1 MIKIISDQGDTAE
14 NHSVIFEGVT
24 IETLSEAII
33 AQHAPADIYTDGK
46 AYQYVMPVKLG
57 IGYGV
62 FIKQYSTFAFPHVT
76 VSQQDGFISLSCA
89 CHAEEGRLCEHQA
102 LVLNA
107 IVKRDELRIFFD
119 EKYRREKLQKFA
131 ADYGLQHEPDL
142 DSFFK
147 IEFDNKKL
155 VIAPRQSSLMPVTR
169 ESLHALN
176 ELITPVAEPFILPTA
191 EEGKKV
197 FLVLKEHKY
206 YKYLFIELYE
216 AQTTKEGKIKNP
228 TTPISPLDFV
238 WKTEDTQQMKFYTGI
253 SKFQNHLNAKKSEA
267 DLIALRAIVKNP
279 LGYEFYRHWPAMSD
293 KITSASVDRIRVQVL
308 PHDGLKLTVTQQD
321 QFFEVSGG
329 INIEGKVFRP
339 KDFAVVYTYF
349 IDTILGNLYLVDN
362 LQVLNIIELLKKR
375 PGNLLI
381 HASKFNEFKSLWLS
395 KLEDKITV
403 DYQYIKPATP
413 AQLKQQRFYED
424 TEKIIY
430 LSDFGN
436 HVMIIPV
443 MRYGEMEISTRTRR
457 LIYAVDEKGK
467 EFVVPRKDYEEADF
481 TALLTRQHP
490 YFAEQLDN
498 DLHYFYL
505 HKKYFLDEEWF
516 LNVFEDWQRH
526 DITVLGFNELEGNKL
541 NPNKVKI
548 TIKILSGINWFNA
561 LVDVRFGK
569 KKALLKHVHKAVKN
583 KSRYVQLDDGSLGI
597 IPAEWLDKFAD
608 YFSSGEIADDD
619 TIQIPKVNF
628 ATIEE
633 LYDEEMLD
641 EGVKQELNTYRKRV
655 NGFDSIK
662 EVQVPAELNAT
673 LRHYQQ
679 AGLNWL
685 NFLDE
690 FNFGGVLADD
700 MGLGK
705 SIQII
710 AFILSQR
717 ERVKQNT
724 NLLVVP
730 TSLIFNWQQEVAK
743 FAPTIRIHTIYGADR
758 VKSTKGFDQYEI
770 ILTSYGTLLSD
781 INFIKDYEFNY
792 VFLDESQN
800 IKNPES
806 QRYKS
811 VRLLKSRNKI
821 AITGTPIENNTFD
834 LYGQLSFACPG
845 LLGSKQYFKEIYAIP
860 IDQFKYSKRAIELQ
874 NKIRPFILRRTK
886 QQVATELP
894 EKTEMV
900 LHCEMKA
907 EQRNIYDAYERE
919 FRDYISATNNDQLK
933 KSSINVLK
941 GLTKLRQI
949 CDSPLLLNGDKL
961 PGNQS
966 AKIDT
971 LIEQIESKEPQ
982 HKILVFSQFVGM
994 LDLIRKELQGRGI
1007 GHTYLTGQTR
1017 NREAAVNEFQNN
1029 PDVRVFL
1036 ISLKAGGTGLNLTE
1050 ADYVYLVDPWWN
1062 PAVENQAIDR
1072 CHRIGQTK
1080 HIVAIRL
1087 ICPGTVEEKIMILQQ
1102 SKKDLANDLIRT
1114 DGSFVKSL
1122 NKDDLL
1128 NLIS

>member
-1 MIKIISDQGDTAE
+1 VSKIISDQGDDAG
-14 NHSVIFEGVT
+14 NHSVIFEGVN
-24 IETLSEAII
+24 INTLTEVTI
-33 AQHAPADIYTDGK
+33 AQHTRAGIYADDK
-46 AYQYVMPVKLG
+46 AYLHITPKKLELN
-57 IGYGV
+57 YGV
-62 FIKQYSTFAFPHVT
+62 FTNQYATIGFPPVT
-76 VSQQDGFISLSCA
+76 ITQQDNHIALSCS
-89 CHAEEGRLCEHQA
+89 CYPERGRLCEHQA
-102 LVLNA
+102 LALQA
-107 IVKRDELRIFFD
+107 ILKRNEIRLFFD
-119 EKYRREKLQKFA
+119 DKLRHQKLKEFA
-131 ADYGLQHEPDL
+131 ADYGLQYEHDL

-147 IEFDNKKL
+147 IEYNNRS
-155 VIAPRQSSLMPVTR
+155 VEISPRQVSMIPITR
-169 ESLHALN
+169 ESLQALN
-176 ELITPVAEPFILPTA
+176 QIIIPVAEPVKPETD
-191 EEGKKV
+191 EDGKKTFV
-197 FLVLKEHKY
+197 VLKEHKY
-206 YKYLFIELYE
+206 YKYLFIELYQ
-216 AQTTKEGKIKNP
+216 AQISKDGKVKNP
-228 TTPISPLDFV
+228 LMQIAPLDFI
-238 WKTEDTQQMKFYTGI
+238 WETEDAQQLKFYSGI
-253 SKFQNHLNAKKSEA
+253 NKFQNHLNAKKSEA
-267 DLIALRAIVKNP
+267 DIIALRAIVKNP
-279 LGYEFYRHWPAMSD
+279 LGYDFYEHRPEMSD
-293 KITSASVDRIRVQVL
+293 KITSGSTYPVKIHLL
-308 PHDGLKLTVTQQD
+308 PHSLTLTVLQKD
-321 QFFEVSGG
+321 QFFELSGSV
-329 INIEGKVFRP
+329 NIDGKVYKP
-339 KDFAVVYTYF
+339 NDFLIKFTYF
-349 IDTILGNLYLVDN
+349 ISTFDALYLVDN
-362 LQVLNIIELLKKR
+362 LQVLNVIELLKKK
-375 PGNLLI
+375 PDSLLI
-381 HASKFNEFKSLWLS
+381 HASKFQEFKSQWLS

-403 DYQYIKPATP
+403 DYKYIKPATP
-413 AQLKQQRFYED
+413 AQLKQQRFYEE

-430 LSDFGN
+430 LSDFGS

-457 LIYAVDEKGK
+457 LIYAIDEKGK
-467 EFVVPRKDYEEADF
+467 EFVVPRKEAEEIDF
-481 TALLTRQHP
+481 TALLTKQHP

-516 LNVFEDWQRH
+516 LNVFEEWHNHQ
-526 DITVLGFNELEGNKL
+526 ITVLGFNELDGNKL
-541 NPNKVKI
+541 NPHKVKI
-548 TIKILSGINWFNA
+548 TIKVLSGINWFNA

-569 KKALLKHVHKAVKN
+569 RRASLKHVHKAVKN
-583 KSRYVQLDDGSLGI
+583 KSRYVQLDDGTTGI
-597 IPAEWLDKFAD
+597 IPQEWLEKFAD
-608 YFSSGEIADDD
+608 YFNSGDITSDD
-619 TIQIPKVNF
+619 TIQIAKVNF
-628 ATIEE
+628 ATIEQY
-633 LYDEEMLD
+633 YDEQMLD
-641 EGVKQELNTYRKRV
+641 DGVKHELNIYRKQLT
-655 NGFDSIK
+655 GFDSIK
-662 EVQVPAELNAT
+662 EIQVPVELNAT

-685 NFLDE
+685 NFLDD

-710 AFILSQR
+710 TFILSQR
-717 ERVKQNT
+717 DKVGHNT
-724 NLLVVP
+724 NLIVVP

-743 FAPTIRIHTIYGADR
+743 FAPSIRIHTIYGADR
-758 VKSTKGFDQYEI
+758 IKSTEDFERYEI

-845 LLGSKQYFKEIYAIP
+845 LLGSKQYFRDIYSTP
-860 IDQFKYSKRAIELQ
+860 IDQFKSSKRAVELQ

-886 QQVATELP
+886 EQVATELP

-907 EQRNIYDAYERE
+907 EQRHIYDAYEKE
-919 FRDYISATNNDQLK
+919 FRDFISATNNDQIK
-933 KSSINVLK
+933 KSSMNVLK

-949 CDSPLLLNGDKL
+949 CDSPLLLSGDKL
-961 PGNQS
+961 PGSQS

-971 LIEQIESKEPQ
+971 LIEQIESKQPQ

-994 LDLIRKELQGRGI
+994 LDLIKKELQGRGI
-1007 GHTYLTGQTR
+1007 GFTYLTGQTR
-1017 NREAAVNEFQNN
+1017 NREAVVNEFQNN
-1029 PDVRVFL
+1029 PDIRVFL

-1080 HIVAIRL
+1080 HIMAVRL
-1087 ICPGTVEEKIMILQQ
+1087 ICPGTVEEKIMIMQQ

-1122 NKDDLL
+1122 TKDDLL
-1128 NLIS
+1128 GLIS

>member
-1 MIKIISDQGDTAE
+1 MSKIISDKGDTAR
-14 NHSVIFEGVT
+14 NHSVIFEGVS
-24 IETLSEAII
+24 IAALSETII
-33 AQHAPADIYTDGK
+33 AQHAPVNIYTDTK
-46 AYQYVMPVKLG
+46 DYQYIMPVKLG
-57 IGYGV
+57 LNYGV
-62 FIKQYSTFAFPHVT
+62 FIKQYSTIAFPPVT
-76 VSQQDGFISLSCA
+76 VAQQDNYISLSCT

-119 EKYRREKLQKFA
+119 SKYRREKLQKFA
-131 ADYGLQHEPDL
+131 ADYGLQHEQDL
-142 DSFFK
+142 DGFFK

-155 VIAPRQSSLMPVTR
+155 VITPRQSSLMPVTL

-176 ELITPVAEPFILPTA
+176 ELIVPTTEPPNFPTI
-191 EEGKKV
+191 EEDKKV
-197 FLVLKEHKY
+197 FVVLKEHKY
-206 YKYLFIELYE
+206 YRYLFIELY
-216 AQTTKEGKIKNP
+216 QGQITKEGKIKNP
-228 TTPISPLDFV
+228 LTQISPLDFI
-238 WKTEDTQQMKFYTGI
+238 WETEDAQQVKFYTGI
-253 SKFQNHLNAKKSEA
+253 SKFHNHLNAKKAEA
-267 DLIALRAIVKNP
+267 DLVALRAVVKNP
-279 LGYEFYRHWPAMSD
+279 IGYDFYEHNAIISD
-293 KITSASVDRIRVQVL
+293 KITASSVFPIYVHLL
-308 PHDGLKLTVTQQD
+308 PHSLTLTVTQND
-321 QFFEVSGG
+321 QFFEVSGS
-329 INIEGKVFRP
+329 INIDGKVYSP
-339 KDFAVVYTYF
+339 KDFSIRFTYF
-349 IDTILGNLYLVDN
+349 INTSRGSFYLVDN
-362 LQVLNIIELLKKR
+362 LQVLNIIELLKKK
-375 PGNLLI
+375 PDNLLI
-381 HASKFNEFKSLWLS
+381 HASKFHEFKSLWLS

-430 LSDFGN
+430 LSDFGS

-467 EFVVPRKDYEEADF
+467 EFVVPRKDHEEADF

-490 YFAEQLDN
+490 YFAEQVDN

-505 HKKYFLDEEWF
+505 HKKHFLDEEWF
-516 LNVFEDWQRH
+516 LNVFEDWQRNY
-526 DITVLGFNELEGNKL
+526 ITVLGFNELEGNKL

-561 LVDVRFGK
+561 LVDVRFGR

-597 IPAEWLDKFAD
+597 IPVEWLDKFAD
-608 YFSSGEIADDD
+608 YFNSGEITEHD

-633 LYDEEMLD
+633 LYDEAMLD
-641 EGVKQELNTYRKRV
+641 DGVKQELNVYRKRV

-662 EVQVPAELNAT
+662 EVQIPAELNAT

-724 NLLVVP
+724 NLIVVP

-743 FAPTIRIHTIYGADR
+743 FAPTLRIHTIYGADR
-758 VKSTKGFDQYEI
+758 IKSAKNFDQYEI

-811 VRLLKSRNKI
+811 VRLLQSRNKI

-860 IDQFKYSKRAIELQ
+860 IDQFKYSKRAMELQ

-907 EQRNIYDAYERE
+907 EQRHIYDAYERE

-933 KSSINVLK
+933 KSSMNVLK

-949 CDSPLLLNGDKL
+949 CDSPLLLSGDKL
-961 PGNQS
+961 PGSQS

-971 LIEQIESKEPQ
+971 LIEQIEDKEPQ

-994 LDLIRKELQGRGI
+994 LDLIRKELKNRGI
-1007 GHTYLTGQTR
+1007 GYTYLTGQTR
-1017 NREAAVNEFQNN
+1017 NRQVAVNEFQNN
-1029 PDVRVFL
+1029 PDIRVFL

-1087 ICPGTVEEKIMILQQ
+1087 ICPGTVEEKIMVLQQ

-1128 NLIS
+1128 GLIS

>member
-1 MIKIISDQGDTAE
+1 VSKIISDRGDDAG
-14 NHSVIFEGVT
+14 NHSVIFEGVNVN
-24 IETLSEAII
+24 TLTEDII
-33 AQHAPADIYTDGK
+33 AQHTWAGIYADDK
-46 AYQYVMPVKLG
+46 AYLHITPKKLELN
-57 IGYGV
+57 YGV
-62 FIKQYSTFAFPHVT
+62 FTNQYATAGFPPVT
-76 VSQQDGFISLSCA
+76 ITQQDNHISLSCS
-89 CHAEEGRLCEHQA
+89 CYAEKGRLCEHQA
-102 LVLNA
+102 LTLQA
-107 IVKRDELRIFFD
+107 ILKRNDFRLFFD
-119 EKYRREKLQKFA
+119 NKLRHNKLREFA
-131 ADYGLQHEPDL
+131 ADYGLQHEQDP

-147 IEFDNKKL
+147 IEYNNRS
-155 VIAPRQSSLMPVTR
+155 VEISPRQASIMPVTR
-169 ESLHALN
+169 ESLQALN
-176 ELITPVAEPFILPTA
+176 QIILPLAEPVKPEA
-191 EEGKKV
+191 EEDGKKTFVV
-197 FLVLKEHKY
+197 FKEHKY
-206 YKYLFIELYE
+206 YKYLFMELYQ
-216 AQTTKEGKIKNP
+216 AQTSKEGKIKNP
-228 TTPISPLDFV
+228 LTQVAPLDFI
-238 WKTEDTQQMKFYTGI
+238 WETEDAQQLRFYSGI
-253 SKFQNHLNAKKSEA
+253 NKFQNHLNAKKSEA
-267 DLIALRAIVKNP
+267 DIVALRAITKNP
-279 LGYEFYRHWPAMSD
+279 LEYDFYEHWPEMSE
-293 KITSASVDRIRVQVL
+293 KITASSTSPVKVHLL
-308 PHDGLKLTVTQQD
+308 PHSLTLTVTQKD
-321 QFFEVSGG
+321 QFFELSGS
-329 INIEGKVFRP
+329 ISIDGKVYRP
-339 KDFAVVYTYF
+339 NDFAIKFTYF
-349 IDTILGNLYLVDN
+349 ISTTGNLYLVDN
-362 LQVLNIIELLKKR
+362 LQVLNVIELLKKK
-375 PGNLLI
+375 PDNLLI
-381 HASKFNEFKSLWLS
+381 HTSKFQEFKSQWLS

-403 DYQYIKPATP
+403 DYKYIKPATP
-413 AQLKQQRFYED
+413 EQLKRQRFYEE

-430 LSDFGN
+430 LSDFGS

-457 LIYAVDEKGK
+457 LIYAMDEKGK
-467 EFVVPRKDYEEADF
+467 EFLVPRKEADEIDF
-481 TALLTRQHP
+481 TALLTKQHP
-490 YFAEQLDN
+490 YFAEQVDN

-516 LNVFEDWQRH
+516 LNVFEEWHNHQ
-526 DITVLGFNELEGNKL
+526 ITVLGFNELEGNKL
-541 NPNKVKI
+541 NPHKVKI
-548 TIKILSGINWFNA
+548 TIKVLSGINWFNA

-569 KKALLKHVHKAVKN
+569 RKASLKHVHKAVKN
-583 KSRYVQLDDGSLGI
+583 KSRYVQLDDGTTGI
-597 IPAEWLDKFAD
+597 IPQEWLEKFAD
-608 YFSSGEIADDD
+608 YFISGDIASDD
-619 TIQIPKVNF
+619 TIQIAKVNF
-628 ATIEE
+628 ATIEQC
-633 LYDEEMLD
+633 YDEQMLD
-641 EGVKQELNTYRKRV
+641 DGVKNELNIYRKRLS
-655 NGFDSIK
+655 GFDSIK
-662 EVQVPAELNAT
+662 EVQIPTELNGT

-685 NFLDE
+685 NFLDD

-717 ERVKQNT
+717 DKVERNT
-724 NLLVVP
+724 NLIVVP

-758 VKSTKGFDQYEI
+758 IKSTEDFDRYEI

-781 INFIKDYEFNY
+781 INFIKDYQFNY

-845 LLGSKQYFKEIYAIP
+845 LLGSKQYFRDIYSTP
-860 IDQFKYSKRAIELQ
+860 IDQFKSSKRAVELQ

-886 QQVATELP
+886 EQVATELP

-907 EQRNIYDAYERE
+907 EQRHIYDAYEKE
-919 FRDYISATNNDQLK
+919 FRYFISATNNDQIK
-933 KSSINVLK
+933 KSSMNVLK

-949 CDSPLLLNGDKL
+949 CDSPLLLSGDKL
-961 PGNQS
+961 PGSQS

-971 LIEQIESKEPQ
+971 LIEQIESKQPQ

-994 LDLIRKELQGRGI
+994 LDLIKKELQGRDI
-1007 GHTYLTGQTR
+1007 RFTYLTGQTR
-1017 NREAAVNEFQNN
+1017 NREAVVNEFQNN

-1080 HIVAIRL
+1080 HIMAVRL
-1087 ICPGTVEEKIMILQQ
+1087 ICPGTVEEKIMIMQQ

-1122 NKDDLL
+1122 TKDDLL
-1128 NLIS
+1128 GLIS

>member
-1 MIKIISDQGDTAE
+1 MSKIISDQGDTAG

-24 IETLSEAII
+24 IETLSETVI
-33 AQHAPADIYTDGK
+33 AQHAPADIYTENK
-46 AYQYVMPVKLG
+46 AYQYIIPVKLG
-57 IGYGV
+57 LNYGV
-62 FIKQYSTFAFPHVT
+62 FIKQYSTIAFTQVS
-76 VSQQDGFISLSCA
+76 VSQQDDYISLSCA

-102 LVLNA
+102 QVLNV
-107 IVKRDELRIFFD
+107 IVKRNELRMFFD
-119 EKYRREKLQKFA
+119 EKCRHEKLRKFA
-131 ADYGLQHEPDL
+131 ADYGLQNERDL

-176 ELITPVAEPFILPTA
+176 ELITPVTEPTILPA
-191 EEGKKV
+191 EEGNKKV
-197 FLVLKEHKY
+197 IVVLKEHKY
-206 YKYLFIELYE
+206 YKYLFIELYQ

-228 TTPISPLDFV
+228 LTQVSPLDFI
-238 WKTEDTQQMKFYTGI
+238 WETEDARQVKFYTGI
-253 SKFQNHLNAKKSEA
+253 SKFQNHLNAKKTDA
-267 DLIALRAIVKNP
+267 DLVVLRAIVKNP
-279 LGYEFYRHWPAMSD
+279 IGYDFFEHSAAVSD
-293 KITSASVDRIRVQVL
+293 KITSSSIFPIYVHVL
-308 PHDGLKLTVTQQD
+308 PHSLTLSVTQND
-321 QFFEVSGG
+321 QFFEVSGS
-329 INIEGKVFRP
+329 INIDGKTYSPR
-339 KDFAVVYTYF
+339 DFDIQFTYF
-349 IDTILGNLYLVDN
+349 IKLARGSFYLVDN
-362 LQVLNIIELLKKR
+362 LQLLNIIELLKKK
-375 PGNLLI
+375 PDNLLI
-381 HASKFNEFKSLWLS
+381 HASKFPEFKSLWLS

-413 AQLKQQRFYED
+413 AQLKQHHFYED

-430 LSDFGN
+430 LSDFGS

-467 EFVVPRKDYEEADF
+467 EFVVPRKDHEKADF
-481 TALLTRQHP
+481 TALLTKQHP

-597 IPAEWLDKFAD
+597 IPAEWIEKFAD
-608 YFSSGEIADDD
+608 YFSSGDIIDND

-628 ATIEE
+628 ATIEQ
-633 LYDEEMLD
+633 LYDDEMLD
-641 EGVKQELNTYRKRV
+641 EGVKQELNIYRKSL
-655 NGFDSIK
+655 NSFDAIK

-717 ERVKQNT
+717 DRVKQNS

-743 FAPTIRIHTIYGADR
+743 FAPTLRIHTIYGADR
-758 VKSTKGFDQYEI
+758 VKSAKYFDQYEI

-860 IDQFKYSKRAIELQ
+860 IDQFKYSKRAVELQ

-933 KSSINVLK
+933 KSSMNVLK

-949 CDSPLLLNGDKL
+949 CDSPLLLSGDKL
-961 PGNQS
+961 PGSQS
-966 AKIDT
+966 AKIDA

-994 LDLIRKELQGRGI
+994 LDLIRKELKGRDI

-1017 NREAAVNEFQNN
+1017 NREAVVNEFQNN
-1029 PDVRVFL
+1029 PDIRVFL

-1114 DGSFVKSL
+1114 EGSFVKSL

-1128 NLIS
+1128 GLIS

>member
-1 MIKIISDQGDTAE
+1 VSKIISDHSDTAG
-14 NHSVIFEGVT
+14 NHSVIFEGIT
-24 IETLSEAII
+24 IESLSETII
-33 AQHAPADIYTDGK
+33 AQNAPANIYTETKD
-46 AYQYVMPVKLG
+46 YQYIMPLKLG
-57 IGYGV
+57 LNYGV
-62 FIKQYSTFAFPHVT
+62 FIKQYSTIAFPQVN
-76 VSQQDGFISLSCA
+76 VSQQDNYISLSCA
-89 CHAEEGRLCEHQA
+89 CYAEEGRLCEHQA
-102 LVLNA
+102 QVLNA
-107 IVKRDELRIFFD
+107 IVKRNELRIFFD
-119 EKYRREKLQKFA
+119 EKYRREQLQKFA
-131 ADYGLQHEPDL
+131 ADYGLQHEQDL
-142 DSFFK
+142 DTFFK
-147 IEFDNKKL
+147 VEFDNKKL

-176 ELITPVAEPFILPTA
+176 ELITPITEPPDSSTIK
-191 EEGKKV
+191 EGEKV
-197 FLVLKEHKY
+197 IVVLKEHKY
-206 YKYLFIELYE
+206 YKYLFIELYQ

-228 TTPISPLDFV
+228 LTQVSPLDFI
-238 WKTEDTQQMKFYTGI
+238 WETEDTQQVKFYTGI
-253 SKFQNHLNAKKSEA
+253 SKFQNHLNAKKAEP
-267 DLIALRAIVKNP
+267 DLLALRAIVKNP
-279 LGYEFYRHWPAMSD
+279 IGYAFFEHSAAISD
-293 KITSASVDRIRVQVL
+293 KITASSVFPIYIHVL
-308 PHDGLKLTVTQQD
+308 PHTLTLTVTQTN
-321 QFFEVSGG
+321 QFFEVSGS
-329 INIEGKVFRP
+329 ISIDGKTYSP
-339 KDFAVVYTYF
+339 KDFSIQFTYF
-349 IDTILGNLYLVDN
+349 INTTRGIFHLVDN
-362 LQVLNIIELLKKR
+362 LQVLNIIELLKKK
-375 PGNLLI
+375 PDNLLI
-381 HASKFNEFKSLWLS
+381 HASKFPEFKSLWLS

-413 AQLKQQRFYED
+413 AQIKQQRFYED

-430 LSDFGN
+430 LSDFGS

-467 EFVVPRKDYEEADF
+467 EFVVPRKDHDEADF

-526 DITVLGFNELEGNKL
+526 HITVLGFNELEGNKL

-597 IPAEWLDKFAD
+597 IPVEWLDKFAD
-608 YFSSGEIADDD
+608 YFNSGEIADDD

-628 ATIEE
+628 ATIEQ
-633 LYDEEMLD
+633 LYDDEMLD
-641 EGVKQELNTYRKRV
+641 EGVKQELNIYRKSV
-655 NGFDSIK
+655 NDFNSIK

-690 FNFGGVLADD
+690 FNFGGILADD

-724 NLLVVP
+724 NLIVVP
-730 TSLIFNWQQEVAK
+730 TSLIFNWQQEIAK
-743 FAPTIRIHTIYGADR
+743 FAPTLRIHTIYGADR
-758 VKSTKGFDQYEI
+758 VKSTSGFDIYEI

-860 IDQFKYSKRAIELQ
+860 IDQFKYSKRAVELQ

-894 EKTEMV
+894 DKTEMV

-907 EQRNIYDAYERE
+907 EQRHIYDAYERE
-919 FRDYISATNNDQLK
+919 FRDYISATNHDQLK
-933 KSSINVLK
+933 KSSMNVLK

-949 CDSPLLLNGDKL
+949 CDSPLLLSGDKL
-961 PGNQS
+961 PGSQS

-994 LDLIRKELQGRGI
+994 LDLIRKELKGRDI
-1007 GHTYLTGQTR
+1007 GHSYLTGQTR

-1029 PDVRVFL
+1029 PDIRVFL

-1087 ICPGTVEEKIMILQQ
+1087 ICPGTVEEKIMVLQQ
-1102 SKKDLANDLIRT
+1102 SKKDLAKDLIRT

-1128 NLIS
+1128 GLIS